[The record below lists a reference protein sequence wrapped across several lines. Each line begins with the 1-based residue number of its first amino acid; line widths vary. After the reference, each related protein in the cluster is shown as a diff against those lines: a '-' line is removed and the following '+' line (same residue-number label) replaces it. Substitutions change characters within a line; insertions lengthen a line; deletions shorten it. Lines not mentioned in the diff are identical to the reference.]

1 MLTIDIP
8 GSIPLNLRHLV
19 LDYNGTLAEDGE
31 LLSGVEGKLRALSGH
46 LQIHIITADTHGTVG
61 KKLAGLQAEISI
73 RILGTKQQD
82 EQKFQFIRD
91 LGAISVV
98 AMGNGRND
106 VKMLE
111 AAGLGVAILQREGC
125 AAAVLTAARIV
136 CTDIRDGL
144 DLLLHPDR
152 LRATLRN

>member
-8 GSIPLNLRHLV
+8 GSIPFTLRHLV

-31 LLSGVEGKLRALSGH
+31 LLSGVDDKLRALRSF
-46 LQIHIITADTHGTVG
+46 LEIHIITADTHGTVRQ
-61 KKLAGLQAEISI
+61 KLAGLQVHLK
-73 RILGTKQQD
+73 ILGQNRQD
-82 EQKFQFIRD
+82 EQKAQFVRE
-91 LGAISVV
+91 LGAPAVA

-106 VKMLE
+106 VKMLA
-111 AAGLGVAILQREGC
+111 AAGLGVGILQREGC

-144 DLLLHPDR
+144 DLLLYPER